1 MSTSVYQDVVAS
13 APGLMAAIQQ
23 NPDGA
28 TLLIAFLAFLA
39 WLKQGRK

>member
-1 MSTSVYQDVVAS
+1 MSEGIYQEVISS
-13 APGLMAAIQQ
+13 APALMAAIQQ